1 MSVETESLSC
11 NNCGAPLEVP
21 STANF
26 LTCRYCGSR
35 LVVRR
40 TETAHY
46 TELMERLEQYSQQ
59 LEDQAEYLR
68 LRDDLDALD
77 NEWQR
82 ERRRYLIR
90 RPNGTFQAPTRW
102 YLGTSIVVALVV
114 FGLTGGWFYASANA
128 GPGAWF
134 FGWVGGILCVAALA
148 YTLRVGIKVGNYNK
162 AKQAYKQQ
170 RGELLARLYQVY
182 PLERDRF
189 RE

>member
-1 MSVETESLSC
+1 MNVEIESLSC
-11 NNCGAPLEVP
+11 NNCGAPLDVP

-46 TELMERLEQYSQQ
+46 TELVER

-77 NEWQR
+77 EDWQR
-82 ERRRYLIR
+82 ERRRYLIL
-90 RPNGTFQAPTRW
+90 RPNGTLQAPTRW
-102 YLGTSIVVALVV
+102 YLGTSIVVGLVV

-134 FGWVGGILCVAALA
+134 FGWFGAIMCLAVLA
-148 YTLRVGIKVGNYNK
+148 YTLRVANKVGKYNK
-162 AKQAYKQQ
+162 AKQAHQQQ
-170 RGELLARLYQVY
+170 RRELMARLYEVY
-182 PLERDRF
+182 PQERERS